1 MIDRAQFED
10 EGSGRLAI
18 VLGGEVT
25 ISPQQIQLL
34 KNQLQERMP
43 AR

>member
-1 MIDRAQFED
+1 MIDKAQFED
-10 EGSGRLAI
+10 EGSGRLGI
-18 VLGGEVT
+18 VLAGEFT

-34 KNQLQERMP
+34 KNQLRERMP